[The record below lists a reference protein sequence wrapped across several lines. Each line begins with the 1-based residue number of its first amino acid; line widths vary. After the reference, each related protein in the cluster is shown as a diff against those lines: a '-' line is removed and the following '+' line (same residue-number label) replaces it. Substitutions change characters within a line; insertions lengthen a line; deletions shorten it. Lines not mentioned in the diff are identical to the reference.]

1 MININLNPI
10 LLNRISIIN
19 DNIKDNNKIY
29 YFGGIIKLAIT
40 GTPGVG
46 KSTVS
51 KALVEKLM
59 ENYKWKF
66 QDIVDIKYINITK
79 VVIENKLY
87 IEKDKDMDSY
97 VIDFQKL
104 NNYINNNP
112 LNHEKNLI
120 IIDGHVSHLLDVDY
134 IVVLRCNPEIV
145 NDRLKKRNYS
155 KDKVNENV
163 EGEILDICLIESLER
178 LQKDNILVYEI
189 DTTNRDID
197 SIVYEIIE
205 AIDNKRVK
213 YGVVNWLEDYF
224 FMMDCGNKNNF

>member
-1 MININLNPI
+1 M
-10 LLNRISIIN
+10 
-19 DNIKDNNKIY
+19 
-29 YFGGIIKLAIT
+29 KLAIT

-59 ENYKWKF
+59 ENYKWKS
-66 QDIVDIKYINITK
+66 QNVIDIKYINITK
-79 VVIENKLY
+79 MVIENKLY

-104 NNYINNNP
+104 NNYINNDS
-112 LNHEKNLI
+112 LNNEKNLI

-134 IVVLRCNPEIV
+134 IVVLRCNPEILK
-145 NDRLKKRNYS
+145 NRLKKRNYS
-155 KDKVNENV
+155 ENKVNENV

-178 LQKDNILVYEI
+178 FQKDNILVYEI
-189 DTTNRDID
+189 DTTNRDTD

-205 AIDNKRVK
+205 AINNKRVK

-224 FMMDCGNKNNF
+224 FMIK

>member
-1 MININLNPI
+1 M
-10 LLNRISIIN
+10 
-19 DNIKDNNKIY
+19 
-29 YFGGIIKLAIT
+29 AIT

-66 QDIVDIKYINITK
+66 QDIVDIKYIDITK
-79 VVIENKLY
+79 VVIENGLY

-97 VIDFQKL
+97 LIDFQKL
-104 NNYINNNP
+104 NNYINNNSFSS
-112 LNHEKNLI
+112 EKNLV

-134 IVVLRCNPEIV
+134 IVVLRCSPEIV
-145 NDRLKKRNYS
+145 KDRLKKRNYS

-163 EGEILDICLIESLER
+163 EGEILDVCLIESLER
-178 LQKDNILVYEI
+178 FQKDNILVYEI

>member
-1 MININLNPI
+1 M
-10 LLNRISIIN
+10 
-19 DNIKDNNKIY
+19 
-29 YFGGIIKLAIT
+29 KLAIT

-51 KALVEKLM
+51 KALMEKLTK
-59 ENYKWKF
+59 NYKWKF
-66 QDIVDIKYINITK
+66 QDIVDIKYVDITK

-87 IEKDKDMDSY
+87 TEKDEDMDSY

-104 NNYINNNP
+104 NNHINNYS
-112 LNHEKNLI
+112 LNHKKNLI

-145 NDRLKKRNYS
+145 KDRLKKRNYS
-155 KDKVNENV
+155 KNKINENV

-178 LQKDNILVYEI
+178 LQNNNILVYEI

-205 AIDNKRVK
+205 AINNKKVK
-213 YGVVNWLEDYF
+213 YGMVSWLEDYF
-224 FMMDCGNKNNF
+224 FMMDCGNKNNFLKK

>member
-1 MININLNPI
+1 M
-10 LLNRISIIN
+10 
-19 DNIKDNNKIY
+19 
-29 YFGGIIKLAIT
+29 AIT

-59 ENYKWKF
+59 ENYKWKS
-66 QDIVDIKYINITK
+66 QNVIDIKYINITK
-79 VVIENKLY
+79 MVIENKLY

-104 NNYINNNP
+104 NNYINNDS
-112 LNHEKNLI
+112 LNNEKNLI

-134 IVVLRCNPEIV
+134 IVVLRCNPEILK
-145 NDRLKKRNYS
+145 NRLKKRNYS
-155 KDKVNENV
+155 ENKVNENV

-178 LQKDNILVYEI
+178 FQKDNILVYEI
-189 DTTNRDID
+189 DTTNRDTD

-205 AIDNKRVK
+205 AINNKRVK

-224 FMMDCGNKNNF
+224 FMIK